1 MTLFPVNSTQMRIQI
16 LRILKDGRIWE
27 VNELYDVLAKHF
39 KLKMSE
45 YTRKDPTTK
54 RNSWKQRVRWE
65 LVWLRKR
72 KFIKNVRV
80 GHFHITE
87 LGKEVL
93 ALCESHKK
101 QKSL

>member
-1 MTLFPVNSTQMRIQI
+1 MTLFPVNPRQIRTQI
-16 LRILKDGRIWE
+16 LRILKDGKTREKNE
-27 VNELYDVLAKHF
+27 VLSILAKHF

-54 RNSWKQRVRWE
+54 RNSWKQFVRWE
-65 LVWLRKR
+65 LVWLRSDER

-101 QKSL
+101 Q